1 MNQDQAEELV
11 KEVLLEIVPDADLT
25 STDAQTDFRRELEL
39 DSMDFLTLVERLSVR
54 AGCRIDEDDYP
65 RMATLAGSAALLAE
79 RT

>member
-1 MNQDQAEELV
+1 MNQDQAAELV

-25 STDAQTDFRRELEL
+25 ATDARADLRQELEL
-39 DSMDFLTLVERLSVR
+39 DSMDFLTLVERLSSR

-65 RMATLAGSAALLAE
+65 RMATLAGSASLLAE

>member
-1 MNQDQAEELV
+1 MNQAQAEELV
-11 KEVLLEIVPDADLT
+11 KEVLLDIVPDADFT
-25 STDAQTDFRRELEL
+25 ETDAQADLRQELEL

-65 RMATLAGSAALLAE
+65 RMATLAGSASLLAE